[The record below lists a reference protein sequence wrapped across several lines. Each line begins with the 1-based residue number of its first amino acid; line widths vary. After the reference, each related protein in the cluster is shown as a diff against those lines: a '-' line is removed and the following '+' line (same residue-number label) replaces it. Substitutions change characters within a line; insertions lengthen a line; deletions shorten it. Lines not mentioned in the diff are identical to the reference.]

1 MRRPEI
7 VAPEARSRSATGQTL
22 GVSSS
27 EATNNGTRPSDDS
40 ASPSTTDRRFKP
52 RYIAYVGL
60 LAIAGICL
68 VVVARLGTSDTTELD
83 GGRIQR
89 LIPSPG
95 AKILQQDII
104 GIDMA
109 PGYEASLALDGVP
122 LPLDQTTVVPQT
134 NQVTFR
140 AGPGKVF
147 ETLPAGQNCLVATY
161 WQTAFGPSVSSVRS
175 WCFTVV

>member
-1 MRRPEI
+1 MN
-7 VAPEARSRSATGQTL
+7 GQTL
-22 GVSSS
+22 RVSNPDAS
-27 EATNNGTRPSDDS
+27 TNGTQPSTGTS
-40 ASPSTTDRRFKP
+40 NGSPSSRRFKP
-52 RYIAYVGL
+52 RHVAYIGL
-60 LAIAGICL
+60 LAIAAICI
-68 VVVARLGTSDTTELD
+68 VIVARLGTSDTTELD

-89 LIPSPG
+89 LIPTPG
-95 AKILQQDII
+95 AKILQQDLI

-109 PGYEASLALDGVP
+109 PGYEASLSLNGVP

-147 ETLPAGQNCLVATY
+147 ETLPAGQNCLIANY